1 MNFIIVI
8 LLIAVGVYFF
18 INQKKNDTKNKLSK
32 SKRVEHTVS
41 YDTIEENINNFI
53 KKNHVADDMKNR
65 QNKKT
70 NIINTDLQDESD
82 YEEYIKEILMHKND
96 NKKE

>member
-1 MNFIIVI
+1 MYIIVVFI
-8 LLIAVGVYFF
+8 FFAVLIWIF
-18 INQKKNDTKNKLSK
+18 INQKKKDTKNKLPR

-53 KKNHVADDMKNR
+53 KKNHVADDMKKK

-82 YEEYIKEILMHKND
+82 YEEYIKEILMHKD
-96 NKKE
+96 ENKKE

>member
-1 MNFIIVI
+1 MKFIIVI
-8 LLIAVGVYFF
+8 LLIAIGVYFF
-18 INQKKNDTKNKLSK
+18 INQKKIDTKNKLPR

-53 KKNHVADDMKNR
+53 KKNHVADDMKKK

-82 YEEYIKEILMHKND
+82 YEEYIKEILMHKD
-96 NKKE
+96 ENKKE